1 MSKDVTAPC
10 QECGASVYPEHI
22 ESGKA
27 RYEGGKL
34 LCPHCVVDAEKENE
48 NKKEKMSYASDDID
62 LSPIS
67 FDEPNPT
74 DMSESKA
81 DLSESRIHGF
91 SDDKFGTH
99 GWDESKFKRKVDSSS
114 PHAIRCRI
122 FHSKLSDGAMTFMN
136 NQINEWLDEQTEI
149 SIKFATSTIGIVEGK
164 HAEPNIM
171 LTLFY

>member
-27 RYEGGKL
+27 RYETGKL
-34 LCPHCVVDAEKENE
+34 LCPHCVVDFEKE
-48 NKKEKMSYASDDID
+48 KKEKKKASFPSDNID
-62 LSPIS
+62 LSPIM
-67 FDEPNPT
+67 FDEPDPE

-91 SDDKFGTH
+91 SADNFGAS
-99 GWDESKFKRKVDSSS
+99 GWDDSKFKRKIEANAVG
-114 PHAIRCRI
+114 AVRCRI
-122 FHSKLSDGAMTFMN
+122 FHAKLSDGALTFMN
-136 NQINEWLDEQTEI
+136 NQINEWLDEFPDIT
-149 SIKFATSTIGIVEGK
+149 IKFASSTIGILEGK
-164 HAEPNIM
+164 HAEPHMM